1 MAAEAETG
9 GERTEEP
16 SQKRLQEARERGQ
29 VPRSRELT
37 NFATMLGGS
46 ATLVAVGGSMAGR
59 MSQNLRHGLA
69 IDPENLRNP
78 DGMLHALGEASI
90 GAVSALLPIFG
101 ALIGLVLL
109 ASVVLGGWN
118 FSMQAMAPDFTRL
131 SPLPGLKRLFGLRGA
146 SELGKALLK
155 CAVVGGV
162 CAAVVSS
169 LFGDVLAL
177 AHMEPRAA
185 IYRGA
190 ELVSWAFVWLC
201 ASLVL
206 IAMIDVPLQLFQ
218 FKLALRM
225 TRQELRDEAK
235 ESDGRPETKQRIR
248 SMQQQLA
255 RRRMMHKV
263 PTADVVIVNP
273 THFAVALKYDPK
285 KMRAPRVLAKGVDLV
300 AQNIRNIATEHRI
313 PIFEAPKLA
322 RALYRSTD
330 LNKDIPAGLYVA
342 VAQVLSYIFRVRSL
356 NPTVAARVA
365 RPNPVVS
372 DEFEEQ
378 EP

>member
-1 MAAEAETG
+1 
-9 GERTEEP
+9 
-16 SQKRLQEARERGQ
+16 
-29 VPRSRELT
+29 
-37 NFATMLGGS
+37 
-46 ATLVAVGGSMAGR
+46 
-59 MSQNLRHGLA
+59 
-69 IDPENLRNP
+69 
-78 DGMLHALGEASI
+78 
-90 GAVSALLPIFG
+90 
-101 ALIGLVLL
+101 
-109 ASVVLGGWN
+109 
-118 FSMQAMAPDFTRL
+118 
-131 SPLPGLKRLFGLRGA
+131 
-146 SELGKALLK
+146 
-155 CAVVGGV
+155 
-162 CAAVVSS
+162 
-169 LFGDVLAL
+169 
-177 AHMEPRAA
+177 
-185 IYRGA
+185 
-190 ELVSWAFVWLC
+190 VSWAFVWLC
-201 ASLVL
+201 ASLAL

-248 SMQQQLA
+248 QVQQQLA

-300 AQNIRNIATEHRI
+300 AQNIRNIAAEHRI
-313 PIFEAPKLA
+313 PIFESPKLA

-330 LNKDIPAGLYVA
+330 LNKEIPAGLYVA
-342 VAQVLSYIFRVRSL
+342 VSQVLSYIFRVRTL

-365 RPNPVVS
+365 RPNPVVG

>member
-16 SQKRLQEARERGQ
+16 SQKRLQDARERGQ

-37 NFATMLGGS
+37 NFATMIGGS
-46 ATLVAVGGSMAGR
+46 ATLVAIGGTLSAR
-59 MSQNLRHGLA
+59 MSQLMRHGLA
-69 IDPENLRNP
+69 IEPQRLRDP
-78 DGMLHALGEASI
+78 DGMFSALGDACL
-90 GAVSALLPIFG
+90 GALTVLLPVFG
-101 ALIGLVLL
+101 ALIVLVLL
-109 ASVVLGGWN
+109 AALALGGWN
-118 FSMQAMAPDFTRL
+118 FSAQALAPDFTRL
-131 SPLPGLKRLFGLRGA
+131 SPLAGIKRLFGVRGA

-162 CAAVVSS
+162 CAAIVSWI
-169 LFGDVLAL
+169 FGDVLAL
-177 AHMEPRAA
+177 GHMEARTA
-185 IYRGA
+185 IGRGA
-190 ELVSWAFVWLC
+190 GLVSWAFVWLC
-201 ASLVL
+201 GSLAL
-206 IAMIDVPLQLFQ
+206 IAIIDVPLQLYQ

-225 TRQELRDEAK
+225 TRQEVRDEAK

-248 SMQQQLA
+248 QMQQTLA

-300 AQNIRNIATEHRI
+300 AQNIRRIAAEHRV
-313 PIFEAPKLA
+313 PVFESPKLA

-330 LNKDIPAGLYVA
+330 LNKEIPAGLYVA
-342 VAQVLSYIFRVRSL
+342 VAQVLSYIFRVRTL
-356 NPTVAARVA
+356 NPTVAARMA
-365 RPNPVVS
+365 RPDPQVS
-372 DEFEEQ
+372 DEYEGV
-378 EP
+378 

>member
-16 SQKRLQEARERGQ
+16 SQKRLQDARDRGQ
-29 VPRSRELT
+29 LPRSRELT
-37 NFATMLGGS
+37 NFATMIGGS
-46 ATLVAVGGSMAGR
+46 ATLLAIGGVLSAR
-59 MSQNLRHGLA
+59 MSQMMRRGLA
-69 IDPENLRNP
+69 IDPQQLRDP
-78 DGMLHALGEASI
+78 DGMFSSLSEACM
-90 GAVSALLPIFG
+90 SALTVLLPVFG
-101 ALIGLVLL
+101 ALIALVVL
-109 ASVVLGGWN
+109 AALALGGWN
-118 FSMQAMAPDFTRL
+118 FSMQAMTPDFSRL
-131 SPLPGLKRLFGLRGA
+131 SPLAGMKRLFGLRGA

-162 CAAVVSS
+162 CAAIVSS
-169 LFGDVLAL
+169 VFGDVLAL
-177 AHMEPRAA
+177 AHMEPRTA
-185 IYRGA
+185 IGRGA
-190 ELVSWAFVWLC
+190 GLVSWAFVWLC
-201 ASLVL
+201 ASLAL
-206 IAMIDVPLQLFQ
+206 IAMVDVPLQLFQ
-218 FKLALRM
+218 FKRALRM

-248 SMQQQLA
+248 QMQQTLA

-300 AQNIRNIATEHRI
+300 AQNIRRIAAEHRV
-313 PIFEAPKLA
+313 PVFESPKLA

-330 LNKDIPAGLYVA
+330 LNKEIPAGLYVA
-342 VAQVLSYIFRVRSL
+342 VAQVLSYIFRVRTL

-365 RPNPVVS
+365 RPDPQVS
-372 DEFEEQ
+372 DEYEAV
-378 EP
+378 